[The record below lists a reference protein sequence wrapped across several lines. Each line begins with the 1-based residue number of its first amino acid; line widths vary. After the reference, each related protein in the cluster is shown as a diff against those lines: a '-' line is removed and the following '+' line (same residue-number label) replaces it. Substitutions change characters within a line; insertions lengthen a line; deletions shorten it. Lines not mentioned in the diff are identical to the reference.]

1 MFKYLSNRFDIRKMI
16 ASDWG
21 KKLEMKKNTQVK
33 TKA

>member
-21 KKLEMKKNTQVK
+21 KKLEMKKTHK
-33 TKA
+33 